1 MSMQQLADR
10 TAELGMPIPQSVL
23 ANLESGR
30 RETVSVAEI
39 LVLAAAL
46 KVSPLELIFPVGFDR
61 QMEVLPGR
69 VIDPLVAMRWFTGEW
84 TDASADKAWTMPR
97 PPNTSAEQSSPYLVK
112 QHDELI
118 NHLRTQEE
126 TTARAIAD
134 VSAKGADESARATA
148 SYWMSNLAD
157 FRGFIYEALRNIRAE
172 MRNRGML
179 LPDLPPD
186 ISLEEEPEAASSDS
200 GEDS

>member
-1 MSMQQLADR
+1 MQQLADR
-10 TAELGMPIPQSVL
+10 TDVLGMPIPQSVL

-30 RETVSVAEI
+30 RETVSIAEV

-46 KVSPLELIFPVGFDR
+46 NVSPIELICPVGFDK
-61 QMEVLPGR
+61 QTEVLPGQ
-69 VIDPLVAMRWFTGEW
+69 VVDPLVAMRWITGEW
-84 TDASADKAWTMPR
+84 TDVTADAAWRMPS
-97 PPNTSAEQSSPYLVK
+97 PPSTSAEQSGPYLVK

-134 VSAKGADESARATA
+134 VSAKGGDENARATA

-172 MRNRGML
+172 MCNRGML

-186 ISLEEEPEAASSDS
+186 IELQEGPELAGADP

>member
-1 MSMQQLADR
+1 MQRLADR
-10 TAELGMPIPQSVL
+10 TDELGMPIPRSVL

-30 RETVSVAEI
+30 RETVSIAEVF
-39 LVLAAAL
+39 VLAAAL
-46 KVSPLELIFPVGFDR
+46 NVSPIELMCPVGFDK
-61 QMEVLPGR
+61 QLEVLPGQE
-69 VIDPLVAMRWFTGEW
+69 VDPLVAMRWITGEW
-84 TDASADKAWTMPR
+84 TDVTADAAWRMPS
-97 PPNTSAEQSSPYLVK
+97 PPSTSAEQSSPYLVK

-134 VSAKGADESARATA
+134 VSAKGADESGRATA

-157 FRGFIYEALRNIRAE
+157 FRGFIYEALRNIRTE

-186 ISLEEEPEAASSDS
+186 ISLEAEPEAGSSDP